1 MRFFG
6 FLPSIPTAT
15 RGDRLL
21 IHSKDQFLGVF
32 GPFLAIFGVYS
43 VQLGSFPT
51 ETPREGPEGT
61 KLCPTHGDTRL
72 GAENPSFQ
80 THLGHIWAIFGAF
93 WAFFHFPD
101 TWLVHFPLTPLA
113 QIWPKYDPIGSEMR
127 GFQPLT

>member
-1 MRFFG
+1 MGFFG

-80 THLGHIWAIFGAF
+80 THLGHMWAIFG
-93 WAFFHFPD
+93 PGVLGGNEP
-101 TWLVHFPLTPLA
+101 TRCQESGKTPKTP
-113 QIWPKYDPIGSEMR
+113 QIWPKFDPIGSEMR